1 MPGSTTRQEDY
12 DKCPHDFRCT
22 GTAERAPRG
31 ADLKTAILDARRN
44 APAFWLG
51 SVLVSVG
58 VVLHLPMFVMGRNL
72 HYVLAGMPM
81 DRGMYYGM
89 ALIVIGIGCASYGL
103 LPTGAKANSTRHDA
117 MRAMAPPDDAPLLTA
132 HWGMAGLLALALIID
147 IMKPATLGFVTPGMR
162 SEYGIDRQT
171 VAWLPFA
178 ALTGTV
184 IGSFVWGALADV
196 YGRRASIL
204 LSAVM
209 FIGTSI
215 CGAMPDFWWNVGMCF
230 LMGAAAGGML
240 PVAYALL
247 AEIMPTRH
255 RGWSLVLVGGIGA
268 VGGYFAA
275 SELSALLQPAFGWRI
290 MWFLNLPTGLLL
302 VILSPLLPESARF
315 LQQLGR
321 EDEARA
327 MFARFGIV
335 LRGTTVA
342 GPAMAELRHAP
353 LPPVDRQFI
362 GVTTALTLA
371 ALAWGLVNFGLLLWL
386 PAALV
391 AEGRSVAVSSGLIAK
406 STLIAAPTI
415 LISAWLYSVWSTKWS
430 LVIMIG
436 VTASGLLGLAL
447 RAGGMAALAN
457 PLVPLTLVIL
467 GSSGVIS
474 ILLPYTA
481 ENYPLRVRGRATGWV
496 AGCSKLGGLLAQ
508 SLSVAGAVPAFGTAV
523 LIISI
528 PAAIALLLLVV
539 FGHETRGVDLRE
551 LDATGRLAIR
561 RGTVRPRNAIE

>member
-1 MPGSTTRQEDY
+1 
-12 DKCPHDFRCT
+12 
-22 GTAERAPRG
+22 
-31 ADLKTAILDARRN
+31 LKTTILDARRN
-44 APAFWLG
+44 AYAFWLG
-51 SVLVSVG
+51 SALVTLG
-58 VVLHLPMFVMGRNL
+58 VALHLPMFLMGR
-72 HYVLAGMPM
+72 HAGYVLAGMPM
-81 DRGMYYGM
+81 GQGMYWGM
-89 ALIVIGIGCASYGL
+89 ALILIGIGCAAYGL
-103 LPTGAKANSTRHDA
+103 LPKALAAQSGTSSTWV
-117 MRAMAPPDDAPLLTA
+117 AMAPPEDAPLLTA
-132 HWGMAGLLALALIID
+132 HWGMAALLALALIID

-162 SEYGIDRQT
+162 TEYGIGRQT

-184 IGSFVWGALADV
+184 VGSFVWGALADI

-275 SELSALLQPAFGWRI
+275 SGLSALLQPTFGWRI

-302 VILSPLLPESARF
+302 VMLSPLLPESAQF
-315 LQQLGR
+315 LQQIGR
-321 EDEARA
+321 GTEARA
-327 MFARFGIV
+327 IFARFGIV
-335 LRGTTVA
+335 LRA
-342 GPAMAELRHAP
+342 LASPAEQITEPGHFA
-353 LPPVDRQFI
+353 LPPVDRRFI

-386 PAALV
+386 PTALV
-391 AEGRSVAVSSGLIAK
+391 AEGRSVAVSSALIAK

-415 LISAWLYSVWSTKWS
+415 LISTWLYSAWSTKWS
-430 LVIMIG
+430 LVTMIG
-436 VTASGLLGLAL
+436 VTALGLLGLAL
-447 RAGGMAALAN
+447 REGGMTLLSN
-457 PLVPLTLVIL
+457 PLLPLTLVIV
-467 GSSGVIS
+467 GSSGAIS

-481 ENYPLRVRGRATGWV
+481 ENYPIRVRGRATGWV

-508 SLSVAGAVPAFGTAV
+508 GLSVAGAVPAFGTAILV
-523 LIISI
+523 IGI
-528 PAAIALLLLVV
+528 PAAISLVLLAL
-539 FGHETRGVDLRE
+539 FGHETRGIDLRE
-551 LDATGRLAIR
+551 LDATGRLAAR
-561 RGTVRPRNAIE
+561 SSQSAGGTP